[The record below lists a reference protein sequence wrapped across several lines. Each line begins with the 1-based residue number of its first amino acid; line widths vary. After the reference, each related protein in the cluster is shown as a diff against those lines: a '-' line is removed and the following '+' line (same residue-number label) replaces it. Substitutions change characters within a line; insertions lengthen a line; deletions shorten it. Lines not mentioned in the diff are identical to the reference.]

1 MRRSRL
7 PPGSRGRAHG
17 VELEAEQVD
26 PAPELVDPALEL
38 PGFAPQVIQACP
50 QACHGPLDVRHGLD
64 GSAVGRL
71 DLGEKGGAAALNFL
85 LDPQQVSPE
94 TVEILAEEGGG
105 GFRGA
110 PYQSGDDPGDRG
122 QPAPPPPRRH
132 SVLTA

>member
-1 MRRSRL
+1 MAARAARRSR
-7 PPGSRGRAHG
+7 GRTHG

-26 PAPELVDPALEL
+26 PASELVHPALEL
-38 PGFAPQVIQACP
+38 TGLAPEVVQTRP
-50 QACHGPLDVRHGLD
+50 QTRHGPLDVGHGLD
-64 GSAVGRL
+64 GAAVGCL
-71 DLGEKGGAAALNFL
+71 DLGEKGGAAALDFL

-110 PYQSGDDPGDRG
+110 PYQDGDHPGDHG